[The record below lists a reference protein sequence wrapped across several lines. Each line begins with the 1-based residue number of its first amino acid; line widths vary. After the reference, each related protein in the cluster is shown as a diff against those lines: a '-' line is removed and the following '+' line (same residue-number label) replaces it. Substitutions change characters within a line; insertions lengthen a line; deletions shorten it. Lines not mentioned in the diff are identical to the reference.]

1 MDTKENGFISLIR
14 TGSDFLNKVVTQLCL
29 VSMAGMTFVVLL
41 GVFFRYV
48 VRMPLSWTEELS
60 RYLMIWAA
68 SLAISLGIKGNDHV
82 GLTILVDTAKSKIA
96 KVILETAIFFV
107 TLVFLV
113 IMIYYSIQMVI
124 EAKWQISQGLGIT
137 MVLPTLAIPVSM
149 IIGLVQLVS
158 RYILDL
164 GKGGNVDFE
173 KEIIDI

>member
-1 MDTKENGFISLIR
+1 MDTKENRFINLIR
-14 TGSDFLNKVVTQLCL
+14 TGSDLLNKVVTQLCL
-29 VSMAGMTFVVLL
+29 VSMAGMTIVVLL

-82 GLTILVDTAKSKIA
+82 GLTILVDTAKSKFA

-107 TLVFLV
+107 TLIFLV

-149 IIGLVQLVS
+149 IIGLIQLVS